1 MEFIGKDE
9 YNGWRNEEF
18 QESYANS
25 KKKSKGIPRTENTI
39 LEIKNSLSIKSKFG
53 NIGKR
58 IYELD
63 DRLLEITQ
71 TE

>member
-1 MEFIGKDE
+1 MEKMNIMG
-9 YNGWRNEEF
+9 EEMKNF
-18 QESYANS
+18 RKAMPTL
-25 KKKSKGIPRTENTI
+25 KKTSKGIPRTENTI

>member
-1 MEFIGKDE
+1 MEKMNIMG
-9 YNGWRNEEF
+9 EEMKNF
-18 QESYANS
+18 RKAMPTL
-25 KKKSKGIPRTENTI
+25 KKKTSKGIPRTENTI